1 MRRTFVCQVLF
12 LEITHFIVSFFVIR
26 NIACFSYVKLGE
38 VSGGEPNISILGPFG
53 GTGLRVSENLL
64 LNQGGGLLN

>member
-1 MRRTFVCQVLF
+1 M
-12 LEITHFIVSFFVIR
+12 
-26 NIACFSYVKLGE
+26 GE